1 MVKNNRIK
9 ALEHGRK
16 VDEQM
21 QPIHEKLQEMTED
34 HNKKLDQVNLQLE
47 TIMVTLRQSQEANKL
62 IEKEGLTQFPGG

>member
-1 MVKNNRIK
+1 LIPESTFSGQKKADAIKQLTMVKNNRIK

-34 HNKKLDQVNLQLE
+34 HNKKLDQVNL
-47 TIMVTLRQSQEANKL
+47 
-62 IEKEGLTQFPGG
+62 

>member
-1 MVKNNRIK
+1 LIPESTFSGQKKADTIKQLTMVKNNRIK

-34 HNKKLDQVNLQLE
+34 HNKKLDQVNL
-47 TIMVTLRQSQEANKL
+47 
-62 IEKEGLTQFPGG
+62 